1 MDYAADIAVLKV
13 RLATAET
20 QRNTWRAAG
29 TQEKYLEACSMV
41 DALELQIGALVQ
53 TARRAALI
61 AALPPE
67 PAPSVAKVPAESPA
81 ERERLMAEFAISFN
95 GRHYQY
101 GRHRYGLLANAV
113 NYAQR
118 QRSNSGPNPRHLLG
132 AAPPQAA
139 EVPSE
144 AQRKLMS
151 SVAITFQD
159 GVYRLGD
166 YRYDRLADAL
176 DYANLKDRA

>member
-1 MDYAADIAVLKV
+1 MDYAADIVVLKV
-13 RLATAET
+13 RLATAES
-20 QRNTWRAAG
+20 QCNISRASGA
-29 TQEKYLEACSMV
+29 QEKYLDAC
-41 DALELQIGALVQ
+41 ALVKALDLQIGALEQ

-61 AALPPE
+61 DALPPE
-67 PAPSVAKVPAESPA
+67 PAPAVATMTPELTA
-81 ERERLMAEFAISFN
+81 ERERLMAEFSISFN

-101 GRHRYGLLANAV
+101 GRHRYRLLADAV
-113 NYAQR
+113 DYAKR
-118 QRSNSGPNPRHLLG
+118 QRANPGHLLG
-132 AAPPQAA
+132 SVPPQAT
-139 EVPSE
+139 EVPTE